1 MTPFEYGW
9 SPKPVECDCE
19 FGTGQMSNY
28 CPSGKDLCDTCVSGY
43 HLNDDNSCV
52 MTPVEC
58 ECEFGTGQMSTSC
71 PEGQDL
77 CDTCDNGYHMNGIE
91 ICKLNRCTCQNGD
104 GATGVQCPTHHEALC
119 SSNCDIGYT
128 NVDGLCELEKND
140 SVSDFS
146 SNYFINYEEMMRF
159 STVDDPDIIRFETVK
174 GPSACNSV
182 VFNTTAVTSYKWKDV
197 LYQHYNMIGWSCTE
211 TPSYS
216 DRCTKPQGC
225 PYWIGVG
232 GWQAVGLVDQSD
244 NHGTE
249 ISTYKDSTRKQGLYG
264 IDLSPYP
271 STGVVLEM
279 SVDWASRT
287 LSWRSGDKVVSYT
300 LQELNL
306 DQCDKLYPAFV
317 TCRYGGIV
325 ELFDFQFN

>member
-1 MTPFEYGW
+1 MQEGSVISFSSYENARTNITLDSNTYDFAIIAGNDATLPDDIDVIDVGLLLGEYGNLQCIWDGAENFPSAGVRNGQEIYRLDQPDTVLEPVYDGMTPFEYGW

-43 HLNDDNSCV
+43 HLNDANSCV

-77 CDTCDNGYHMNGIE
+77 CDTCDNGYHMNGIFILYIMNWR

-159 STVDDPDIIRFETVK
+159 STSD
-174 GPSACNSV
+174 A
-182 VFNTTAVTSYKWKDV
+182 YKWFDSRNFEFPRQKKFV
-197 LYQHYNMIGWSCTE
+197 
-211 TPSYS
+211 
-216 DRCTKPQGC
+216 
-225 PYWIGVG
+225 
-232 GWQAVGLVDQSD
+232 
-244 NHGTE
+244 
-249 ISTYKDSTRKQGLYG
+249 STQY
-264 IDLSPYP
+264 I
-271 STGVVLEM
+271 
-279 SVDWASRT
+279 
-287 LSWRSGDKVVSYT
+287 
-300 LQELNL
+300 
-306 DQCDKLYPAFV
+306 
-317 TCRYGGIV
+317 RYLWHIV
-325 ELFDFQFN
+325 C